1 MLSGENVEE
10 LIVFPGGGQPN
21 MQELLQQ
28 AQKMQQDLQRAQEEL
43 ANTEVD
49 GQAGGGLVKAVVD
62 GKQMLKELKL
72 SPKML
77 EEKDVTLVEDLLV
90 TAIGEAQRASQ
101 EKMTEAYSKVTGGF
115 NLPF

>member
-1 MLSGENVEE
+1 MLKSFGD
-10 LIVFPGGGQPN
+10 
-21 MQELLQQ
+21 MMKQ
-28 AQKMQQDLQRAQEEL
+28 AQKMQKQMGELQEKL
-43 ANTEVD
+43 AGERYEATS
-49 GQAGGGLVKAVVD
+49 GGGLVKAVVD

>member
-1 MLSGENVEE
+1 MKSFGD
-10 LIVFPGGGQPN
+10 
-21 MQELLQQ
+21 MMKQ
-28 AQKMQQDLQRAQEEL
+28 AQKMQQQMGEIQEQLAEQRYEA
-43 ANTEVD
+43 T
-49 GQAGGGLVKAVVD
+49 AGGGLVKAVVD

-77 EEKDVTLVEDLLV
+77 EEKDVTLIEDLLV
-90 TAIGEAQRASQ
+90 TAIGEAQRTSQ